1 MKKEV
6 QFMDLGAIIA
16 RFQGVNV
23 AIVTTN
29 SATPIAYG
37 EVLSSMAIPG
47 TLSLKLTQNYDG
59 LPAGATVF
67 FNINQIV
74 SIG

>member
-1 MKKEV
+1 
-6 QFMDLGAIIA
+6 MDLNAIIA

-23 AIVTTN
+23 AVVTTN
-29 SATPIAYG
+29 AAAPTAYG
-37 EVLSSMAIPG
+37 EVLSSTAIPC

-59 LPAGATVF
+59 LPTGATAF

>member
-1 MKKEV
+1 
-6 QFMDLGAIIA
+6 MDLNAILS

-23 AIVTTN
+23 ALVTTN
-29 SATPIAYG
+29 SAVAIAYG
-37 EVLSSMAIPG
+37 EVLSCSVIPC
-47 TLSLKLTQNYDG
+47 TLSLKLTQAYDG
-59 LPAGATVF
+59 LPAGATVY